1 MVNTILAKR
10 VNYIVAKGDHPVW
23 PKGSKS
29 HGFSNLFPTLSVYQW
44 LALMEIENADAW
56 GQFMLECGNVG
67 YPILSEYI
75 RLQYDLIS
83 NNNPNNYQ
91 TCLKNIKYNP
101 ESIVS
106 GIDAAKSLI
115 KGIIEPSKIVGA
127 TNMLSIMFSSITPEI
142 CVSLIQK
149 ELICCKNNIW
159 HQCLMDAL
167 RISHP
172 LTIIK

>member
-1 MVNTILAKR
+1 
-10 VNYIVAKGDHPVW
+10 
-23 PKGSKS
+23 
-29 HGFSNLFPTLSVYQW
+29 
-44 LALMEIENADAW
+44 
-56 GQFMLECGNVG
+56 MLECGNVG

-75 RLQYDLIS
+75 RSQYDLMS

-115 KGIIEPSKIVGA
+115 QGVIEPSKIIGA
-127 TNMLSIMFSSITPEI
+127 TNMLSIMFSSITPET
-142 CVSLIQK
+142 CVSLIQR
-149 ELICCKNNIW
+149 ELICSKNDIW